1 MNLKKSSRKI
11 FNGVFNPQKK
21 ETCNIG
27 EVIKKFT
34 EPEIDRSVGKEIKID
49 NRTIYPII
57 QTSIFQV
64 ENGFTVAEI
73 FPIALVIAENDE
85 KYVIS
90 VLESFDNPENVID
103 MVKK

>member
-1 MNLKKSSRKI
+1 M
-11 FNGVFNPQKK
+11 QKT
-21 ETCNIG
+21 ECVG
-27 EVIKKFT
+27 EIIKKLT
-34 EPEIDRSVGKEIKID
+34 EPEINKSVGKEIRID
-49 NRTIYPII
+49 NRTIYPIV
-57 QTSIFQV
+57 QTSVIQS
-64 ENGFTVAEI
+64 ENGITIAEI